1 MALGEFFSQFRS
13 LIFGG
18 EDVLRNRRNQLRLAI
33 DLPVTIALDK
43 KKILPAKVCDF
54 GSHGL
59 RLNLGEK
66 VSRGRRL
73 QVQVMP
79 DSGLEGSPSL
89 CCRVAWCKVS
99 GDGFQAGCSYDDKP
113 EILATSWVQMLLIER
128 HQRGHDRRD
137 RRIETTL
144 PALLIDGNSLPH
156 SVFVL
161 DLSLGGARVYSAQP
175 WTAQESPRLS
185 FAIPGQPTSVDF
197 AVQVVESRPLDGS
210 GFSYRLRFLDTDSKR
225 MALLRKML
233 MQLLE
238 GVRKA
243 GRTRPKDVIAPPP
256 PTQAQPQTSH
266 ATGPAGK
273 LGTAVREPKQSRSK
287 KTGVSPYLTAPEL
300 PKTRATPAPEP
311 PGQPIFEQAPPIE
324 SLPTARL
331 EHPGK
336 ARMQSLLLPT
346 DSRARQRGWLSAS
359 LEGWYPRGEMSGDFL
374 PRPTTEF
381 LRCLGPMLPGFLGLP
396 GMLSWHIDSD
406 MDRGFALGPGLLWTD
421 RRTLTLWWTARRQLM
436 QWIEQSIR
444 TRERLERQTSSLAQ
458 KSYQLLSLLGCGG
471 PAAIRQILVSAQAA
485 VGISLHRG
493 IKDPMMLHQI
503 RLASLLK
510 DIGEALL
517 FVGSQPRAIRDRYLL
532 HLNSLEHGQPELS
545 ELSSDWSGFFCP
557 LDLQVHRLR
566 VEALTVEMLPCHPW
580 LADRLLARLGFP
592 AEIRNTIRYHHE
604 AWGGLGYPEGL
615 QQNEIPWA
623 ARCLAVADGFASG
636 MTLHNHPQKAFAD
649 VANLEGTLYDAT
661 LVTSLQAYLQSV
673 GVLT

>member
-1 MALGEFFSQFRS
+1 MALGEFFSQFRG

-43 KKILPAKVCDF
+43 KRIVPAQVCDF

-59 RLNLGEK
+59 RLALAEK
-66 VSRGRRL
+66 IGRGRKL

-89 CCRVAWCKVS
+89 CCRVAWCKAS
-99 GDGFQAGCSYDDKP
+99 GDGFHAGCSYDDKP

-175 WTAQESPRLS
+175 WAPQDGPRLS

-210 GFSYRLRFLDTDSKR
+210 GFSYRLQFLDTDSKR
-225 MALLRKML
+225 IALLRRML
-233 MQLLE
+233 LQLLE

-256 PTQAQPQTSH
+256 LASAHSQAHPTH
-266 ATGPAGK
+266 GPAGK
-273 LGTAVREPKQSRSK
+273 LGTAVREPKQARTK
-287 KTGVSPYLTAPEL
+287 KSGVSPYLTAPEL
-300 PKTRATPAPEP
+300 PKARAAPSVEP
-311 PGQPIFEQAPPIE
+311 PSQPIFEQTPPVE
-324 SLPTARL
+324 SLPTAKL
-331 EHPGK
+331 QHPGK
-336 ARMQSLLLPT
+336 VRMQSLLLPIEPRT
-346 DSRARQRGWLSAS
+346 RQRGWLSAS
-359 LEGWYPRGEMSGDFL
+359 LEGWYPRGEMGCDFL
-374 PRPTTEF
+374 PRPTSEF
-381 LRCLGPMLPGFLGLP
+381 VRCLGPMLPGFLGLP
-396 GMLSWHIDSD
+396 ALLPWQIDTD
-406 MDRGFALGPGLLWTD
+406 LDRGFAVGPGLLWAD

-444 TRERLERQTSSLAQ
+444 TRERLERHTSSLAQ
-458 KSYQLLSLLGCGG
+458 KSFQLLSLLGCGG
-471 PAAIRQILVSAQAA
+471 PAAVRQILVSAQAA

-510 DIGEALL
+510 DVGEALL
-517 FVGSQPRAIRDRYLL
+517 FIGSQPRGIRDRYLL
-532 HLNSLEHGQPELS
+532 HLNSLEHGQPELG
-545 ELSSDWSGFFCP
+545 ELTSAWSGFSCP
-557 LDLQVHRLR
+557 LELQVHRLR
-566 VEALTVEMLPCHPW
+566 VEALTVETLPCHPW

-592 AEIRNTIRYHHE
+592 SEIRSTIRYHHE
-604 AWGGLGYPEGL
+604 AWAGLGHPEGL
-615 QQNEIPWA
+615 QQNEIPWS
-623 ARCLAVADGFASG
+623 ARCLAVADAFASG
-636 MTLHNHPQKAFAD
+636 MTLHNHPHKAFAD
-649 VANLEGTLYDAT
+649 VAQLEGSLYDPG
-661 LVTSLQAYLQSV
+661 LVASLQAYLQSV
-673 GVLT
+673 GVMS